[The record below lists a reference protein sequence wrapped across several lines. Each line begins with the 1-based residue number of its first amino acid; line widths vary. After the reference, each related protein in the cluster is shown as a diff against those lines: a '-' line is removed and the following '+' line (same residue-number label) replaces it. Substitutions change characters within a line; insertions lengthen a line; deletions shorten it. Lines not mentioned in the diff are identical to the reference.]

1 MAERFLDLL
10 LRGMQ
15 GLHELVLGVIERHTT
30 PPTPAEQRD
39 TYTDQW

>member
-15 GLHELVLGVIERHTT
+15 GLHELVLGVIKRHPT
-30 PPTPAEQRD
+30 PPTLAEQQD
-39 TYTDQW
+39 T